1 MATERR
7 GGGTPRPRR
16 ARPQAVQIPLFEPA
30 KLARPLPP
38 RARYFFDAFVA
49 GTGPSGTTRSVV
61 RSAGAGRRRLRPDD
75 WRAFYRFVRASRAG
89 HIQAQAPDV
98 YEHLLA
104 AGFERRLARELSIL
118 YGHVRGMYADAFKL
132 RDQYPRRPGA

>member
-38 RARYFFDAFVA
+38 RARYFFDAFIA
-49 GTGPSGTTRSVV
+49 
-61 RSAGAGRRRLRPDD
+61 AAGRRRLRPDD

-104 AGFERRLARELSIL
+104 AGFDRRLARELSIL